1 MPFATESFPDFTGTF
16 LDKGRLRLLDC
27 LGAGAFGKVYRAL
40 DTKSPNSNPSFYA
53 VKCLRALEE
62 GTREHCFQM
71 RELDNHS
78 SVSDHSNIIT
88 YHKAIFHDDFIYVV
102 LDLCEG
108 GDLFDR
114 ILQTKFFYRRDD
126 RVRNAFL
133 QLIDAVAFCHEN
145 GVYHRDIK
153 PENILCSKDGSHIYL
168 TDFGL
173 STQSGTSTTHECGS
187 IEYMSPECIGKEFGY
202 TPHRR
207 YSTRTNDIWA
217 LGVVLVTMVTRRAP
231 WAVAMTTDFF
241 FRSYLEDG
249 DHLERSLPDIS
260 TGACTILKKIFRL
273 EPRSRISLDNLHR
286 EITELETFFSDEPLP
301 DSSSRTSPTLQRSI
315 SSLGSTPSSE
325 IGALRIDDED
335 DVLLVVRDDI
345 EADVEDNDSLVSDV
359 GAIRL
364 VGVERPVSA
373 PEVVYSRF
381 AGDERDISS
390 APPSLRVIRPVTS
403 SSSLASS
410 VDSDGPITPE
420 THPVHVDV
428 EVPDMEEGEGIGEV
442 DVASVVKDDEK
453 PIQPADLVDSASSQK
468 KRVFFRRFVQKL
480 VPSGNRSSSILSFV

>member
-1 MPFATESFPDFTGTF
+1 MPFATDSFPDFTGTF
-16 LDKGRLRLLDC
+16 LDNGRLRLLDC

-40 DTKSPNSNPSFYA
+40 DTKPPNSNPAYYA

-62 GTREHCFQM
+62 GTREHCFQI

-78 SVSDHSNIIT
+78 SVSDHPNIIT

-108 GDLFDR
+108 GDLFDK
-114 ILQTKFFYRRDD
+114 ILHAQFFYRRDD

-133 QLIDAVAFCHEN
+133 QLIDAIAFCHEN

-153 PENILCSKDGSHIYL
+153 PENILCSKDGSQIYL

-173 STQSGTSTTHECGS
+173 STQSGTSATHECGS
-187 IEYMSPECIGKEFGY
+187 MEYMSPECIGKEFGY
-202 TPHRR
+202 TPYRR

-217 LGVVLVTMVTRRAP
+217 LGIVLVTMVTRRAP
-231 WAVAMTTDFF
+231 WAMAMTTDFF

-249 DHLERSLPDIS
+249 DHLEHSLPDIS

-273 EPRSRISLDNLHR
+273 EPRSRISLANLQR
-286 EITELETFFSDEPLP
+286 EIIELETFFSDEPPP
-301 DSSSRTSPTLQRSI
+301 DSSSRNSPALRRSI
-315 SSLGSTPSSE
+315 SSLGSTPSNE
-325 IGALRIDDED
+325 IGALLIDNED
-335 DVLLVVRDDI
+335 DVLPAVRDDT
-345 EADVEDNDSLVSDV
+345 EAGVVDVDSLACDL

-364 VGVERPVSA
+364 VGIERPVSA

-390 APPSLRVIRPVTS
+390 APPSLRVIRPVMS

-420 THPVHVDV
+420 THPVNVDV
-428 EVPDMEEGEGIGEV
+428 EVPDMEEGEGIDEV
-442 DVASVVKDDEK
+442 DVALVVKGDEK
-453 PIQPADLVDSASSQK
+453 PIQQADLADSTGSQK

-480 VPSGNRSSSILSFV
+480 VPSGNRSSTVLSFV

>member
-1 MPFATESFPDFTGTF
+1 MPYATDSFPDFTGTF
-16 LDKGRLRLLDC
+16 LDHGRLRLLDC

-40 DTKSPNSNPSFYA
+40 NTKSPNNNPSYYA

-62 GTREHCFQM
+62 GTREHCFQI

-78 SVSDHSNIIT
+78 SVSDHPNIIT

-102 LDLCEG
+102 LDFCEG
-108 GDLFDR
+108 GDLFDK
-114 ILQTKFFYRRDD
+114 ILQTEFFYRRDD

-153 PENILCSKDGSHIYL
+153 PENILCSKDGSQIYL

-187 IEYMSPECIGKEFGY
+187 MEYMSPECIGKEFGY

-217 LGVVLVTMVTRRAP
+217 LGVVLVTMVSRRAP

-241 FRSYLEDG
+241 FRSYLEDA
-249 DHLERSLPDIS
+249 DHLGRSLPGIS
-260 TGACTILKKIFRL
+260 AGACTILKKIFRL
-273 EPRSRISLDNLHR
+273 EPRSRISLADLQR
-286 EITELETFFSDEPLP
+286 EISELGSFFSDPNAP
-301 DSSSRTSPTLQRSI
+301 DTSSRHSPALQRSI
-315 SSLGSTPSSE
+315 SSLGSTPSNE
-325 IGALRIDDED
+325 IGALRIDDD
-335 DVLLVVRDDI
+335 DDIITVARDDM
-345 EADVEDNDSLVSDV
+345 EAGITDEDSFASDLD
-359 GAIRL
+359 AIRL
-364 VGVERPVSA
+364 MERPVSA
-373 PEVVYSRF
+373 PEVAYSQF
-381 AGDERDISS
+381 VGDGRDILS
-390 APPSLRVIRPVTS
+390 APPSLREIRPVMS

-420 THPVHVDV
+420 THPVHIHV
-428 EVPDMEEGEGIGEV
+428 EVPDMEEGVGIGEV
-442 DVASVVKDDEK
+442 DVAVVVEADEK
-453 PIQPADLVDSASSQK
+453 PIQPADLANNAGSQK

-480 VPSGNRSSSILSFV
+480 VSSGNRSSTVLSFI